1 MSFAT
6 AGHLDD
12 VGSALLRAADGL
24 LATEGPS
31 ALTVRRIA
39 AEAGMSTMNVYSRFG
54 GKDGVVEQLFL
65 HGFELLAGGMGEV
78 GATDDPIA
86 DLRRCGQAYRR
97 FASEHSTLYS
107 VMFERVVADYEPT
120 PAAKA
125 AALGTLELLAARLQ
139 RAMDAGLVRRMDAT
153 HAAAIVWSTC
163 HGVISLQLKHD
174 GITPVDWQQVFA
186 DATEAVV
193 SGLAP

>member
-1 MSFAT
+1 MFFDVLTLFPGMFSGPFAE
-6 AGHLDD
+6 
-12 VGSALLRAADGL
+12 S
-24 LATEGPS
+24 
-31 ALTVRRIA
+31 II
-39 AEAGMSTMNVYSRFG
+39 
-54 GKDGVVEQLFL
+54 K
-65 HGFELLAGGMGEV
+65 
-78 GATDDPIA
+78 
-86 DLRRCGQAYRR
+86 
-97 FASEHSTLYS
+97 
-107 VMFERVVADYEPT
+107 
-120 PAAKA
+120 
-125 AALGTLELLAARLQ
+125 

>member
-1 MSFAT
+1 MTSGTTHPASVRHVSFAT

-12 VGSALLRAADGL
+12 VGNALLRAADGL
-24 LATEGPS
+24 LATEGAA

-39 AEAGMSTMNVYSRFG
+39 

-65 HGFELLAGGMGEV
+65 HGFELLAQGMRAV
-78 GATDDPIA
+78 DDSDDPIA

-97 FASEHSTLYS
+97 FAIEHSTLYA
-107 VMFERVVADYEPT
+107 VMFDRVVADYEPSP
-120 PAAKA
+120 PALA

-139 RAMDAGLVRRMDAT
+139 RAMHFGLVRQMDAT

-163 HGVISLQLKHD
+163 HGVVSLELKHAT
-174 GITPVDWQQVFA
+174 INPVDWQQVYA

-193 SGLAP
+193 RGLAS

>member
-65 HGFELLAGGMGEV
+65 H
-78 GATDDPIA
+78 A